1 MCTGSKRTSPVFT
14 REQDTLLIIEVDA
27 FPLVIQS
34 QVKILSTLD
43 LKPIPPSS
51 SPTTLLHPCFMGR

>member
-14 REQDTLLIIEVDA
+14 REQDTLLIVEVGA

-34 QVKILSTLD
+34 QVKIRAFCQHST
-43 LKPIPPSS
+43 
-51 SPTTLLHPCFMGR
+51 